1 MARLSSLAETLA
13 DYARSEAKRVSA
25 DSISPIHLLAA
36 VRRWQEEKFDTQFPG
51 MAESIRAALRTTAGQ
66 STKAPDLSE
75 DIIGILKEVSGP
87 EDAWTMAESLTEI
100 TKDLRNSSLTGF
112 THPSRG
118 DASTSS
124 VDSPPAP
131 EESTPDPL
139 PFAITDGLIERLSSI
154 SGRDSDDLLSSVLS
168 AAHAVA
174 VETLGHTPTDLSEKI
189 CNAAMVDP
197 RDLGAESSMGTLVA
211 DVAQCGHPEAGKAA
225 TQLALALVEVAEW
238 AAAMDTNVTV
248 EEIERIDTIR
258 LRLRDQLADKI
269 DAESEAMSAFEEK
282 FAHLVGM
289 QSVKAEIRKRVD
301 FLVVNKR
308 REKRGMPPAGH
319 RMHMAFVGNPGTGKT
334 TVARLYGELLNDLG
348 LLPTR
353 NFIETDRSGLVA
365 GFVGQTEEKT
375 LEAIN
380 RADGGVLFIDEAY
393 ALDDGYQS
401 NKGFGEEAT
410 NVIVKQMEDRRDR
423 LVVIFAGYREPTLN
437 FFTLNPGLKSR
448 VPVVVDFPDYS
459 TSELVEI
466 AERIAGSRRLVI
478 DGGAKDRMAI
488 LLARSAETDA
498 FGNARTVEN
507 ILESAERNVVDRNSS
522 LGNLATE
529 AELRTITADDLPDV
543 PPAHRKVI
551 GFGPSGY
558 A

>member
-51 MAESIRAALRTTAGQ
+51 IAESIRAAIKATASQ
-66 STKAPDLSE
+66 STKAPDLTDE
-75 DIIGILKEVSGP
+75 IVGILADVSGP
-87 EDAWTMAESLTEI
+87 DDAWTMAASLTEI
-100 TKDLRNSSLTGF
+100 TKELRNSSLTRF
-112 THPSRG
+112 SRPTTG
-118 DASTSS
+118 ATESAISEPTPEPDE
-124 VDSPPAP
+124 PA
-131 EESTPDPL
+131 PDPL
-139 PFAITDGLIERLSSI
+139 PFAITDGLIERLASI
-154 SGRDSDDLLSSVLS
+154 SGKDNAGLLASVLS
-168 AAHAVA
+168 ATHAVA
-174 VETLGHTPTDLSEKI
+174 AETLGHTPDDLSEKI
-189 CNAAMVDP
+189 CSAAMVET
-197 RDLGAESSMGTLVA
+197 RDLRAASSMGSLVA
-211 DVAQCGHPEAGKAA
+211 EVAQCGHPEAGKAA

-238 AAAMDTNVTV
+238 AAAMDTDVTV

-258 LRLRDQLADKI
+258 LRLRDQLADKL

-319 RMHMAFVGNPGTGKT
+319 RMHLAFVGNPGTGKT

-375 LEAIN
+375 LDAIN

-448 VPVVVDFPDYS
+448 VPVIVDFPDYS

-478 DGGAKDRMAI
+478 SEGAKDRMAG
-488 LLARSAETDA
+488 LLARAAEGDA

-507 ILESAERNVVDRNSS
+507 ILESAERNVIDRNSS

-529 AELRTITADDLPDV
+529 AELRTITSDDLPDV